1 MGASKGGGP
10 MGGRPK
16 MLRFFFPSPATNWL
30 FLSLWGVFSCHF
42 GGVIVVLGLSCEAP
56 FALEGGPAVAR
67 PAEGVESGERPNFGA
82 PKKIF

>member
-1 MGASKGGGP
+1 
-10 MGGRPK
+10 MGGEAQNFA
-16 MLRFFFPSPATNWL
+16 LLFPSPAKNSL

-56 FALEGGPAVAR
+56 FAVEGGPAVGG
-67 PAEGVESGERPNFGA
+67 AEGVESGERPNFGA